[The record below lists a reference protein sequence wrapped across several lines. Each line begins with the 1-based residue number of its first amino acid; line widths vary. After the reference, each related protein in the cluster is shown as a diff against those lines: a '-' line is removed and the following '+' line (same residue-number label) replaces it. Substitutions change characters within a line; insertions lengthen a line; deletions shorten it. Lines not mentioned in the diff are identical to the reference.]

1 MAHPVDR
8 DDENLKLEAIK
19 TNEALAK
26 RAFGPGNKPTWGY
39 FMPTYS
45 APLRDMRFVTHEV
58 FGAAETLTA
67 LPGFEE
73 ASEDLIDAVLEECGK
88 LCEGVL
94 TPLNQTGDQ
103 EGCKFDDGE
112 VTTPKG
118 FKEAYKQFAEGGWCG
133 LTASPDYGGQ
143 GLPETLQYLV
153 DEMVGSANLSFGLY
167 PGLTQGTI
175 ICLSAHGTDEQK
187 TTYIPKL
194 VSGEWQGTM
203 CLTEPHA
210 GSDLGLLR
218 AKAEPNDDGTYAI
231 TGTKIFISAGEHDMT
246 DNFVHLVLA
255 RLPDAPA
262 GSRGISMFLVPKF
275 LVNDDGSIGDRNS
288 VAAGSIEHKM
298 GMKASVTCV
307 MNFDGAKGWLVG
319 REHKGLAGMFTMMNK
334 ERLFVGT
341 QGISQA
347 EAAYQNAVSYA
358 KDRLQGRASD
368 GAKQPDKAAD
378 PIIVHPDIRNK
389 LLYARSIVEAERAL
403 AVWTQLHVDKAH
415 AHSDP
420 DVRERSGD
428 MEALMTPIIKSAC
441 TDFGTEIT
449 NACLQVFG
457 GHGYIS
463 EWGMEQFVRDVR
475 ITQIYEGTNTIQAL
489 DLVGRKLGLHDG
501 RLYDTFLDEVD
512 QSLSGLE
519 GRNDLSDFVVPFKD
533 ALDRLKATT
542 DWLKSE
548 AQEDPNALGAA
559 ANDYLRMF
567 ALTAYAWMWVLM
579 ADKATKASN
588 SDDSYYETKIQVGR
602 YFMSRVLPVAASLE
616 LMVKSGAAPMMAMSE
631 ASF

>member
-1 MAHPVDR
+1 MPV
-8 DDENLKLEAIK
+8 
-19 TNEALAK
+19 
-26 RAFGPGNKPTWGY
+26 Y
-39 FMPTYS
+39 Q
-45 APLRDMRFVTHEV
+45 APLRDMRFVAHEV
-58 FGAAETLTA
+58 FNICDTLTA

-73 ASEDLIDAVLEECGK
+73 ASSDLVDAVLEECGK

-94 TPLNQTGDQ
+94 LPINQSGDQ
-103 EGCKFDDGE
+103 EGCKFADGE
-112 VTTPKG
+112 VTTPTG

-133 LTASPDYGGQ
+133 LTASPDHGGQ
-143 GLPETLQYLV
+143 GLPETLQYFV
-153 DEMVGSANLSFGLY
+153 DEMVGAANLSFGLY

-175 ICLSAHGTDEQK
+175 ICLDAHGTEEQK
-187 TTYIPKL
+187 QNYLPKL

-218 AKAEPNDDGTYAI
+218 TKAEPNGDGTYSV

-246 DNFVHLVLA
+246 ENFVHLVLA
-255 RLPDAPA
+255 RLPDAPE

-275 LVNDDGSIGDRNS
+275 IPNDDGSVGERNS

-307 MNFDGAKGWLVG
+307 MNFDAAKGWLVG
-319 REHKGLAGMFTMMNK
+319 KEHKGLAGMFTMMNK

-341 QGISQA
+341 QGICQS
-347 EAAYQNAVSYA
+347 ESAYQNAAAYA
-358 KDRLQGRASD
+358 KDRIQGRAAD
-368 GAKQPDKAAD
+368 GAKQPEKSAD

-389 LLYARSIVEAERAL
+389 LLFSRSIIEAERAL
-403 AVWTQLHVDKAH
+403 AVWTQLNVDVAH
-415 AHSDP
+415 AHEDEG
-420 DVRERSGD
+420 RRQRAAD

-489 DLVGRKLGLHDG
+489 DLVGRKLALHDG
-501 RLYDTFLDEVD
+501 RLLDGFLDEVSE
-512 QSLSGLE
+512 SLEGLE
-519 GRNDLSDFVVPFKD
+519 GRNDLAEFVVPFKD
-533 ALDRLKATT
+533 SLERLKATT
-542 DWLKSE
+542 DWLKDQ
-548 AQEDPNALGAA
+548 AGQDANALGSA
-559 ANDYLRMF
+559 ANDYLRLF
-567 ALTAYAWMWVLM
+567 ALTAFAWMWVRM
-579 ADKATKASN
+579 AEKALDAQN
-588 SDDSYYETKIQVGR
+588 GDSDFYETKLQVGR
-602 YFMSRVLPVAASLE
+602 FFMTKVLPSGLSLE
-616 LMVKSGAAPMMAMSE
+616 ALIKSGSEPLMNIPE

>member
-1 MAHPVDR
+1 MTAY
-8 DDENLKLEAIK
+8 A
-19 TNEALAK
+19 
-26 RAFGPGNKPTWGY
+26 
-39 FMPTYS
+39 

-58 FGAAETLTA
+58 FDASTTLTA
-67 LPGFEE
+67 LPGYEE
-73 ASEDLIDAVLEECGK
+73 ASQDLIDAVLEECGK

-94 TPLNQTGDQ
+94 APLNQSGDE
-103 EGCKFDDGE
+103 EGCTFDDGA

-153 DEMVGSANLSFGLY
+153 DEMVGSANVSFGLY

-175 ICLSAHGTDEQK
+175 VCLSAHGTDEQK
-187 TTYIPKL
+187 AQYIPRL

-218 AKAEPNDDGTYAI
+218 TKAEPNGDGSYAI
-231 TGTKIFISAGEHDMT
+231 TGTKIFISAGEHDMAE
-246 DNFVHLVLA
+246 NFVHLVLA

-262 GSRGISMFLVPKF
+262 GSRGISMFVVSKF
-275 LVNDDGSIGDRNS
+275 LINEDGSLGERNL
-288 VAAGSIEHKM
+288 VTAGSIEHKM

-307 MNFDGAKGWLVG
+307 MNFDGAQGWIIG
-319 REHKGLAGMFTMMNK
+319 KEHKGLAGMFTMMNK

-347 EAAYQNAVSYA
+347 ETAYQNAAAYA
-358 KDRLQGRASD
+358 KDRIQGRAAG

-378 PIIVHPDIRNK
+378 PILVHPDIRNK
-389 LLYARSIVEAERAL
+389 LLYSRAIVEAERAL
-403 AVWTQLHVDKAH
+403 AIWTQLNVDIAK

-420 DVRERSGD
+420 AVKERAED

-449 NACLQVFG
+449 NACLQVLG

-463 EWGMEQFVRDVR
+463 EWGMEQLVRDVR

-489 DLVGRKLGLHDG
+489 DLVGRKLSLHDG
-501 RLYDTFLDEVD
+501 RLFERFLEEID
-512 QSLSGLE
+512 QSLSALE
-519 GRNDLSDFVVPFKD
+519 GRNDMAEFVVPFKES
-533 ALDRLKATT
+533 LDRLKATT
-542 DWLKSE
+542 DWLRSQ
-548 AQEDPNALGAA
+548 AHEDPDALGAA
-559 ANDYLRMF
+559 ANDHLRLF
-567 ALTAYAWMWVLM
+567 ALTAFAWMWVRM
-579 ADKATKASN
+579 AETALRSRNGSDEFYDTKL
-588 SDDSYYETKIQVGR
+588 QVGR
-602 YFMSRVLPVAASLE
+602 YFMNRVLPATVSLE
-616 LMVKSGAAPMMAMSE
+616 AVVKSGSADMMAVTE
-631 ASF
+631 DAF